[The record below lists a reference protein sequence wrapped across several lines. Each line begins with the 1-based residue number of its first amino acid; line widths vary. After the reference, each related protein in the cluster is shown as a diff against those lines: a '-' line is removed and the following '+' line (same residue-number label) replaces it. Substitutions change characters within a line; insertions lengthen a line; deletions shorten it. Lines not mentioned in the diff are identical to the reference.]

1 MVADLRGRDRPF
13 TAVARFPGKR
23 STKLVSPQ
31 AELNLQVQLSLQ
43 VELNLEVQLKVEVK
57 LQVEAE
63 RQVQVQVPTARSA
76 SQIRL
81 CRFANGRPDAKC

>member
-13 TAVARFPGKR
+13 TAVARFPGKW

-31 AELNLQVQLSLQ
+31 VELSLQ
-43 VELNLEVQLKVEVK
+43 VQLKVEVK
-57 LQVEAE
+57 LQVEVE